1 MSGGK
6 GGSTTSEI
14 TVPDYIEDAA
24 RRNLTK
30 ADDISRIGFTPY
42 YGADVAAF
50 NPMQQASFQNTADTA
65 NAFGMATPTSPTDIM
80 GNMGAPTVY
89 ADGVTGY
96 SSAPMFQDS
105 VDTLRYLRPA
115 QANLIDSFFVNP
127 NAGFN
132 PYAEFQGRAGGSVMP
147 LNMNAQPAVNT
158 TDYGANSS
166 YYTQPAVSNTT
177 MNTSEMPSA
186 GDYGIN
192 SGYVDPILRTPSN
205 PTPVSGDLAGMGRN
219 DNEDGIGG
227 QGFVAPTAAE
237 FQERANSMGRRLP
250 SFIPMSGLINSALAG
265 SERTPITDKDG
276 NILDPSMDDSLVSK
290 IFGTGKY
297 EPFDTQDVISDQVY
311 ASGVAGGLG
320 STPETRGQGYGEANE
335 SGLGRNMNYDR
346 FGRERTE
353 IPDVPAGSA
362 YWNATTGNWTSKDT
376 GLPILSANAPADMKI
391 QNESAKS
398 QNDKASDPDRGSCV
412 IATHAV
418 NSGGFSAK
426 DKREAIVW
434 CVNALHGKWWGEA
447 IRRGY
452 RYLGQKK
459 IEQGKAR
466 EHYGEFKDY
475 IAFANGKK
483 RTVKGAIHFAARTA
497 QFFAIGLVKKDI

>member
-14 TVPDYIEDAA
+14 TVPDYIENAA
-24 RRNLTK
+24 RANLAK
-30 ADDISRIGFTPY
+30 ADDISRVGYTPY

-50 NPMQQASFQNTADTA
+50 NPMQQAAFQNTADTA

-115 QANLIDSFFVNP
+115 QANLIDSFFINP

-147 LNMNAQPAVNT
+147 LSMNAQPAVNT

-177 MNTSEMPSA
+177 MNASGMPSA

-205 PTPVSGDLAGMGRN
+205 PTPVSGDLAGMGKN

-237 FQERANSMGRRLP
+237 FQERADSMGRRLP

-265 SERTPITDKDG
+265 SARTPEEIAYVRE
-276 NILDPSMDDSLVSK
+276 NPSMDDSLVSK
-290 IFGTGKY
+290 VFGTGKY

-311 ASGVAGGLG
+311 ASGVEGGRKLG
-320 STPETRGQGYGEANE
+320 EGYGEANE

-346 FGRERTE
+346 FGNERTE
-353 IPDVPAGSA
+353 MPDVPAGSA

-376 GLPILSANAPADMKI
+376 GLPVLSANAPADMKI

>member
-1 MSGGK
+1 
-6 GGSTTSEI
+6 
-14 TVPDYIEDAA
+14 
-24 RRNLTK
+24 
-30 ADDISRIGFTPY
+30 
-42 YGADVAAF
+42 
-50 NPMQQASFQNTADTA
+50 
-65 NAFGMATPTSPTDIM
+65 
-80 GNMGAPTVY
+80 
-89 ADGVTGY
+89 
-96 SSAPMFQDS
+96 
-105 VDTLRYLRPA
+105 
-115 QANLIDSFFVNP
+115 
-127 NAGFN
+127 
-132 PYAEFQGRAGGSVMP
+132 
-147 LNMNAQPAVNT
+147 
-158 TDYGANSS
+158 
-166 YYTQPAVSNTT
+166 
-177 MNTSEMPSA
+177 
-186 GDYGIN
+186 
-192 SGYVDPILRTPSN
+192 
-205 PTPVSGDLAGMGRN
+205 
-219 DNEDGIGG
+219 
-227 QGFVAPTAAE
+227 
-237 FQERANSMGRRLP
+237 
-250 SFIPMSGLINSALAG
+250 
-265 SERTPITDKDG
+265 
-276 NILDPSMDDSLVSK
+276 
-290 IFGTGKY
+290 
-297 EPFDTQDVISDQVY
+297 
-311 ASGVAGGLG
+311 
-320 STPETRGQGYGEANE
+320 
-335 SGLGRNMNYDR
+335 MNYDR